1 VKGKMKIIYC
11 ESIDI
16 KPNLISI
23 D

>member
-11 ESIDI
+11 ESTDM
-16 KPNLISI
+16 KSNLISI